1 MNGKAPWSTIHI
13 WAMSNKLTCWNST
26 MCSLSSFGN
35 NETKLELKDDKTSY
49 MFHAPVHQ
57 ISNHILQTQGN
68 AATHTMC
75 DDSQRALFASKC
87 HTNR

>member
-1 MNGKAPWSTIHI
+1 
-13 WAMSNKLTCWNST
+13 

-87 HTNR
+87 HIPTVDSAFNEPFVACHF